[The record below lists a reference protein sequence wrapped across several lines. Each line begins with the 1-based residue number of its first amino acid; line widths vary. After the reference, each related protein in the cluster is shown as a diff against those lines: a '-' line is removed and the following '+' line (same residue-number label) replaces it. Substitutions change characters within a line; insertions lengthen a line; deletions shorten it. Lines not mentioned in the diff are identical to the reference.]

1 MISLIVRAHDHC
13 DLHRFEVEDETWGY
27 LNEKGELQWE
37 SERRDPAV
45 HIFRVGNSYELSA
58 DNVDVS
64 INDQP
69 LMANAELADLRKART
84 VVRSVLVGAVTELL
98 AKLPADIRVE
108 SSLIYSRDYCAALN
122 RLIDHYSELNVIDE
136 QLQRLDGD
144 DYDDFSAFEV
154 TVRKVVEFE
163 DYSRTDTLERLRKS
177 LVRKHDL
184 LDNKA
189 LPSISCSYS
198 RLPTEQLD
206 SIRVAISDL
215 EMRCAKEAEQVR
227 GKLGKMVDSLGG
239 DSSLDDLLAYLRASQ
254 TDYDKARQLQCGD
267 YISIGSFTVEVNR
280 ITGMSLVAR
289 RQNPFDV
296 DMTYFDV
303 DEIFKQL
310 LVSFVSTQMEQ
321 ADSVDVKQAEK
332 AISQEILDSIKEIRD
347 IFRFDSRIID
357 LESATEDNPLVLC
370 RAGDFGHTAYYV
382 ISGELSVIMDRAALQ
397 SPEGRQTVK
406 KRGLSKIIAQL
417 WQNKSQVRE
426 WRSSLDTGDAG
437 DAGEYM
443 FLQDSDAVF
452 EIGEGGRNEL
462 VNTICAGELVGELS
476 ALGRTPRTATILAT
490 KSARVLEIRWQ
501 GLRDLRSSSSIFK
514 NLTDATYRERALD
527 MHLRRI
533 DGFGK
538 LDDADRQR
546 LAEKVELRT
555 IGDFNWH
562 MSFIDLMKE
571 GSDARD
577 EIEPIV
583 AAEGQYPDALILI
596 RSGFARISREYH
608 HGQRTVSYLGKGA
621 HFGLDELLHN
631 YHNPDDEICFR
642 HSLRAIGYVD
652 VIFIPREVVYE
663 YIFDKDASLKPQ
675 VPQAP
680 QAADTHKELPTFDI
694 NVDQMVVEELVA
706 QRTINGT
713 AAMLIDMDRC
723 TRCDDCVQG
732 CANAHNGNPRF
743 VRHGPVIDNFM
754 IANAC
759 MHCNDP
765 VCMIGCPT
773 GAIQRNL
780 GGGEV
785 IINDLTCIGCSVCA
799 NSCPYDNIRMVNVIA
814 DEDSYEYVADPA
826 TQRPVQK
833 ATKCDLCV
841 DQLGGPACVNA
852 CPHDALKRVNLSD
865 VPSLEAWLNER

>member
-1 MISLIVRAHDHC
+1 MISLIVRAHGQS
-13 DLHRFEVEDETWGY
+13 DLHRFEVEDQTWGY
-27 LNEKGELQWE
+27 LNEKGELQWA
-37 SERRDPAV
+37 SECRDPAV
-45 HIFRVGNSYELSA
+45 HIFRVANGYELSV

-64 INDQP
+64 INDHP

-84 VVRSVLVGAVTELL
+84 AVRTVLVSAVTELL

-108 SSLIYSRDYCAALN
+108 SSLIYSRDYCDALN
-122 RLIDHYSELNVIDE
+122 RLIDHYSALNVVDE
-136 QLQRLDGD
+136 QLQRLDRD

-154 TVRKVVEFE
+154 TVRKAVEFE
-163 DYSRTDTLERLRKS
+163 DYSRTDSVERLRKS
-177 LVRKHDL
+177 LVRKRDL

-189 LPSISCSYS
+189 LPSISCSYT

-206 SIRVAISDL
+206 AIAVAISDL
-215 EMRCAKEAEQVR
+215 ETRCAKEAEQVR
-227 GKLGKMVDSLGG
+227 GELGKMVDSLGE
-239 DSSLDDLLAYLRASQ
+239 DSSLDELLTHLRASE
-254 TDYDKARQLQCGD
+254 TDYDNARQLQCGD
-267 YISIGSFTVEVNR
+267 FISIGSFTVEVNR
-280 ITGMSLVAR
+280 LTGMSLVSR

-303 DEIFKQL
+303 DEIFKPL
-310 LVSFVSTQMEQ
+310 MVSFVSTRMEQ
-321 ADSVDVKQAEK
+321 ADSVDVEQAEK

-347 IFRFDSRIID
+347 TFRFDSRIID

-397 SPEGRQTVK
+397 LQSSDGRHTVK

-426 WRSSLDTGDAG
+426 WRSSVNKGKGDAG

-452 EIGEGGRNEL
+452 DVREGGRYEL

-476 ALGRTPRTATILAT
+476 ALGRTPRTATILAN

-514 NLTDATYRERALD
+514 NLTDAAYRERALD

-533 DGFGK
+533 DAFSK

-596 RSGFARISREYH
+596 RSGFARVSREYH

-621 HFGLDELLHN
+621 YFGLDELLHN
-631 YHNPDDEICFR
+631 YQNPDDEICFR

-663 YIFDKDASLKPQ
+663 YIFDKDASFK
-675 VPQAP
+675 P
-680 QAADTHKELPTFDI
+680 QAADTHSELRTFDI

-706 QRTINGT
+706 QRSINGT

-723 TRCDDCVQG
+723 TRCDDCVRG
-732 CANAHNGNPRF
+732 CSNAHDGNPRF
-743 VRHGPVIDNFM
+743 IRHGPIVDNFM

-773 GAIQRNL
+773 GAIQRNM

-799 NSCPYDNIRMVNVIA
+799 NSCPYDNIRMVNVID
-814 DEDSYEYVADPA
+814 DEDSYEYVSDPA
-826 TQRPVQK
+826 TERPVQK

>member
-1 MISLIVRAHDHC
+1 MISLIVRAHGQS
-13 DLHRFEVEDETWGY
+13 DLHRFEVEDQTWGY
-27 LNEKGELQWE
+27 LDEKGELQWA
-37 SERRDPAV
+37 SECRDPAV
-45 HIFRVGNSYELSA
+45 HIFRVANGYELSA

-64 INDQP
+64 INDHP

-84 VVRSVLVGAVTELL
+84 AVRTVLVSAVTELL

-108 SSLIYSRDYCAALN
+108 SSLIYSRDYCDALN
-122 RLIDHYSELNVIDE
+122 RLIDHYSALNVVDE
-136 QLQRLDGD
+136 QLQRLDRD

-154 TVRKVVEFE
+154 TVRKAVEFE
-163 DYSRTDTLERLRKS
+163 DYSRTDSVERLRKS
-177 LVRKHDL
+177 LVRKRDL

-189 LPSISCSYS
+189 LPSISCSYT
-198 RLPTEQLD
+198 RLTPEQLD
-206 SIRVAISDL
+206 AIAVAISDL
-215 EMRCAKEAEQVR
+215 ETRCAKEAEQVR
-227 GKLGKMVDSLGG
+227 GELGKMVDSLGEG
-239 DSSLDDLLAYLRASQ
+239 SSLDELLTHLRASE
-254 TDYDKARQLQCGD
+254 TDYDNARQLQCGD
-267 YISIGSFTVEVNR
+267 FISIGSFTVEVNR
-280 ITGMSLVAR
+280 LTGMSLVSR

-303 DEIFKQL
+303 DEIFKPL
-310 LVSFVSTQMEQ
+310 LVSFVSTRMEQ
-321 ADSVDVKQAEK
+321 ADSVDVEQAEK

-347 IFRFDSRIID
+347 TFRFDSRIID

-397 SPEGRQTVK
+397 LQSSDGRHTVK

-426 WRSSLDTGDAG
+426 WRSSVNKGKGDAG

-452 EIGEGGRNEL
+452 DVREGGRYEL

-476 ALGRTPRTATILAT
+476 ALGRTPRTATILAK

-514 NLTDATYRERALD
+514 NLTDAAYRERALD

-533 DGFGK
+533 DAFSK

-596 RSGFARISREYH
+596 RSGFARVSREYH

-621 HFGLDELLHN
+621 YFGLDELLHN
-631 YHNPDDEICFR
+631 YQNPDDEICFR

-663 YIFDKDASLKPQ
+663 YIFDKDASFK
-675 VPQAP
+675 P
-680 QAADTHKELPTFDI
+680 QAADTQSELRTFDI

-706 QRTINGT
+706 QRSINGT

-723 TRCDDCVQG
+723 TRCDDCVRG
-732 CANAHNGNPRF
+732 CSNAHDGNPRF
-743 VRHGPVIDNFM
+743 IRHGPIVDNFM

-773 GAIQRNL
+773 GAIQRNM

-799 NSCPYDNIRMVNVIA
+799 NSCPYDNIRMVNVID
-814 DEDSYEYVADPA
+814 DEDSYEYVSDPA